1 MPVEWHGDAGRPVF
15 FLHAVSSLVLER
27 RLVASGASPTPG
39 HKEAMTT
46 CHVL

>member
-27 RLVASGASPTPG
+27 QLVASGASPTPE
-39 HKEAMTT
+39 HKESMTIY
-46 CHVL
+46 HVL